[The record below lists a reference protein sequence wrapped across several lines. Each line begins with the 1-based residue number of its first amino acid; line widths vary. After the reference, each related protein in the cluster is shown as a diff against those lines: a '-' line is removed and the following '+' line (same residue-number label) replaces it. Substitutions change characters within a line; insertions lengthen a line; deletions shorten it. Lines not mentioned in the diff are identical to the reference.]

1 MTAGESLQQ
10 FGLPP
15 SDEALPRIREL
26 LAAEAEAER
35 CGRPREEDLAL
46 LCCVQLFSRALPEDI
61 LRIWDAKCAS
71 VDLGDYL
78 DADLLCGGGLDAA
91 KKFLAASSGA
101 AAAAALAH
109 LVGREKL
116 GHFDGFSPDG
126 SLRNYRRYF
135 KLE

>member
-1 MTAGESLQQ
+1 MTVSESLQQ

-26 LAAEAEAER
+26 LAAEADAER
-35 CGRPREEDLAL
+35 SGREREEDLAL
-46 LCCVQLFSRALPEDI
+46 LCCVQLFSRAQAEDI
-61 LRIWDAKCAS
+61 LRIWDAKCS
-71 VDLGDYL
+71 GMDLGAYL

-91 KKFLAASSGA
+91 KEFLAACPDPA
-101 AAAAALAH
+101 AIDALAH
-109 LVGREKL
+109 LVSREKL
-116 GHFDGFSPDG
+116 GHFDGLSPEV

>member
-1 MTAGESLQQ
+1 MTVSESLQQ

-35 CGRPREEDLAL
+35 CGGARAEDLAL
-46 LCCVQLFSRALPEDI
+46 LCCAQLFSRALPEDI
-61 LRIWDAKCAS
+61 LRIWDARCAGM
-71 VDLGDYL
+71 DLGAYL
-78 DADLLCGGGLDAA
+78 DAELLCGGGLDAA
-91 KKFLAASSGA
+91 KGFLTASSDP
-101 AAAAALAH
+101 AAAAALAY

-126 SLRNYRRYF
+126 SLRDYRRYF